1 MIGNTVALGWL
12 GYAYIE
18 KDDGPGATPLLEQ
31 SVSEFAN
38 FGFAQ
43 FHGWFTIYLAEAR
56 RLTGDLAMAETLAL
70 QGLARSTDAGSIYG
84 IGLADRALGRIA
96 YAKGDLTTAGT
107 HLDRAL
113 HTFASMET
121 RYDLGRVHLD
131 LALLAHAKDD
141 RARAANH
148 LRQADQLFATLGLPS
163 HSARVHEMAQSLSL
177 PIAGGSSDESH

>member
-1 MIGNTVALGWL
+1 
-12 GYAYIE
+12 
-18 KDDGPGATPLLEQ
+18 
-31 SVSEFAN
+31 
-38 FGFAQ
+38 
-43 FHGWFTIYLAEAR
+43 
-56 RLTGDLAMAETLAL
+56 MAETLAL

-131 LALLAHAKDD
+131 LALLAHAEGDED
-141 RARAANH
+141 GAANH
-148 LRQADQLFATLGLPS
+148 LHQADQLFSTLRLPS
-163 HSARVHEMAQSLSL
+163 HRARVHKPSQNLSL
-177 PIAGGSSDESH
+177 PIVGRSSDETHSRTSRMSVPTKLNFAATL